1 MCIRDSTKSQALAQ
15 TIDLAPTVLD
25 YFDIPVPPDM
35 QGRRL
40 LDAMRGDDAIRSAS
54 LYGVM
59 GGQVNV
65 TDGRYVYM
73 RGSATDDNGPL
84 YEYTLM
90 PTHMRSRFAPAELQ
104 DWQRSDGFGFTKDCK
119 VMRIPTR
126 TPKALLS
133 GDTPMG
139 RGRRSTLLFD
149 VQADP
154 GQLEPVTSTEIEAR
168 MIRLMLLEMA
178 RNECPPEQYE
188 RLGLPEPRRI
198 GSGHDDTAIEMPSDE
213 AIAAACVLASAEGLT
228 AAEHGG
234 EGQPKMPFPAWAQEA
249 AFPDNLR
256 LLPQYENPQ
265 SKS

>member
-1 MCIRDSTKSQALAQ
+1 MDALRG
-15 TIDLAPTVLD
+15 DKD
-25 YFDIPVPPDM
+25 D
-35 QGRRL
+35 GK
-40 LDAMRGDDAIRSAS
+40 AMRKAS

-84 YEYTLM
+84 FEYTLM
-90 PTHMRSRFAPAELQ
+90 PTHMRSRFAPAELR
-104 DWQRSDGFGFTKDCK
+104 DWQRSDGFAFTKDCK

-126 TPKALLS
+126 TPKALIS
-133 GDTPMG
+133 ADTPMG

-154 GQLEPVTSTEIEAR
+154 GQLEPIMSTEIEAR

-178 RNECPPEQYE
+178 RNECPSEQYE
-188 RLGLPEPRRI
+188 RLGLPEPKRI
-198 GSGHDDTAIEMPSDE
+198 AAGHDDAAIVMPSDA
-213 AIAAACVLASAEGLT
+213 AIAAACVSATPEGS
-228 AAEHGG
+228 AAAANGG
-234 EGQPKMPFPAWAQEA
+234 EGQPKMPFPAWAQGS

-256 LLPQYENPQ
+256 LLPEYQGPP
-265 SKS
+265 KKA